1 MQLISASKRAR
12 PYRRQKYSRRL
23 RARER
28 ACTRTRSDVIR
39 ARARAR
45 AGWYRTDAIL
55 PARYGRTLHFDA
67 PLSRHHLAW
76 LKASPHQ
83 PPSFCSLTT
92 DLEPSPSRRRGAAQH
107 GAVLRCVVPP
117 RVPIFLRTGTLV
129 PLNIHGKPSFSYIR

>member
-1 MQLISASKRAR
+1 MHVDFRERSRALL
-12 PYRRQKYSRRL
+12 YQRQKYMP
-23 RARER
+23 RARTRVRDRAFTR
-28 ACTRTRSDVIR
+28 ACV
-39 ARARAR
+39 AAR

-92 DLEPSPSRRRGAAQH
+92 GLEPSPSRRRGAAQR
-107 GAVLRCVVPP
+107 GAARRGVAVRPYP
-117 RVPIFLRTGTLV
+117 RVSQFFFELV
-129 PLNIHGKPSFSYIR
+129 RQSMVKSYLDSLYG